1 MKRIILT
8 SICALGLFAA
18 KAQSTAPIRKGFSI
32 GGSFGV
38 GVLHFTK
45 GAGDAETGGDIS
57 LPNLKIGWLFN
68 DKLGV
73 YLNAPGQMYQQ
84 NSRDRS
90 FEGLIP
96 AVQYW
101 PANKWWISGG
111 MGLAMDM
118 PAFYDVVDF
127 GEEEFN
133 FGKGVLISTGYEVLQ
148 RRKWTIDLQGRLLMS
163 SVNLDAGKRE
173 GTSLTL
179 ALGFNFY

>member
-1 MKRIILT
+1 MKRTILT
-8 SICALGLFAA
+8 SIGMLWIFAA
-18 KAQSTAPIRKGFSI
+18 SAQSVTPERAGFSI

-45 GAGDAETGGDIS
+45 GAGDAATGGDIS
-57 LPNLKIGWLFN
+57 LPNLKLGWVFN

-73 YLNAPGQMYQQ
+73 YLNAPGQIYQQ
-84 NSRDRS
+84 GGRDRS

-101 PANKWWISGG
+101 PVSKWWVSGG

-118 PAFYDVVDF
+118 PAFYEVRNFED
-127 GEEEFN
+127 EEFN
-133 FGKGVLISTGYEVLQ
+133 FGKGVLLSTGYELLQ
-148 RRKWTIDLQGRLLMS
+148 RPKWTIDLQGRLLMS
-163 SVNLDAGKRE
+163 SVNLDQGKRE